1 MTEPYSGRQTDSKWH
16 TYNCNQFW
24 KGVDLFIFGIVV
36 ALMFVDVLQMP
47 VEKQECLNFI
57 QGARQSLIDDCRR
70 NQYQCLSINNN
81 DQESWNIKYNEN
93 FDIFEPKV
101 TKC

>member
-1 MTEPYSGRQTDSKWH
+1 MTEPYSGHQTDSKW
-16 TYNCNQFW
+16 YIYDCYQFW

-47 VEKQECLNFI
+47 LEKQECLNFI

-70 NQYQCLSINNN
+70 NQYQCLSIKNN
-81 DQESWNIKYNEN
+81 DQKSWNIKYNEN